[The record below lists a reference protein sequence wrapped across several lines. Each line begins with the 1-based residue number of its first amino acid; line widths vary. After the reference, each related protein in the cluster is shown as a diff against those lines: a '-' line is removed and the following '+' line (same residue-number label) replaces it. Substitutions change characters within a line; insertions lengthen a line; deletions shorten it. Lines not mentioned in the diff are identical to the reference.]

1 MNSFFVITN
10 MIKDPSLVFTEK
22 VCAYLTKHG
31 ARCFHDPED
40 ADKADC
46 VLVIGGD
53 GTVLRAAE
61 QFRDRQIPVLGINLG
76 TIGYLAEVEK
86 NRWEQAMQQVLA
98 GDYVIEERM
107 LLEGRMLP
115 ARGEKM
121 SGEGQVLYALN
132 DAVIQRT
139 GLLHVF
145 NYNVYVN
152 GHPLYAF
159 NADGVI
165 VSTPTGSTAY
175 NLSAGGP
182 IVEPTAR
189 LILLTP
195 ICPHTLNTRSVV
207 LSAGDVI
214 EIEIGSTTSEPVLDA
229 TAAFDGSGLMHLV
242 TGQCVEIRSSE
253 KNTLMLRLNH
263 RSFLETLHNKM
274 YR

>member
-1 MNSFFVITN
+1 MNSFFIQTN
-10 MIKDPSLVFTEK
+10 LIKDPDLAFTEQ
-22 VCAYLTKHG
+22 VCAYLTRRG
-31 ARCFHDPED
+31 AICYRDLQD
-40 ADKADC
+40 ADKAQC

-61 QFRDRQIPVLGINLG
+61 QFRDRNIPVLGINLG

-86 NRWEQAMQQVLA
+86 NHWEQALSQVLD

-115 ARGEKM
+115 RRSGKTGGE
-121 SGEGQVLYALN
+121 VLYALN
-132 DAVIQRT
+132 DAVIQRN
-139 GLLHVF
+139 GLLRVF

-214 EIEIGSTTSEPVLDA
+214 EIEIGRTTSEPVLDA
-229 TAAFDGSGLMHLV
+229 TASFDGSGMMHLV
-242 TGQCVEIRSSE
+242 TGQCVEIRSSA
-253 KNTLMLRLNH
+253 KCTRMLRLNH